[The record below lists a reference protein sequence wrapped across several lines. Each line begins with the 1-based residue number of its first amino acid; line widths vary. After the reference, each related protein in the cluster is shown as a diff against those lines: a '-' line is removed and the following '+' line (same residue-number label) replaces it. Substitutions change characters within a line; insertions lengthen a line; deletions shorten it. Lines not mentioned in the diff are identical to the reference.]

1 MAFVAGNTVT
11 MIVVRDTEDADS
23 VRLEAYNEAGIGR
36 ILSVELDDRAELL
49 DGTVIGDDARK
60 RQKGLEDWLI
70 RTEIFFD
77 TLADY
82 TPTFGT
88 PPAAP
93 LEGEEDFHDIRPGSQ
108 VTFRIRPEGTGGGNF
123 QREAEGMIESS
134 RMPVVVDD
142 LVKFDITI
150 RCKGDA
156 VVRDVQS

>member
-1 MAFVAGNTVT
+1 MAFKAGNLVT
-11 MIVVRDTEDADS
+11 ALVVRDTVDADALL
-23 VRLEAYNEAGIGR
+23 LEAYNEAGIGR

-49 DGTVIGDDARK
+49 DGTVIGDTARK

-82 TPTFGT
+82 TPATGT
-88 PPAAP
+88 PPQAP
-93 LEGEEDFHDIRPGSQ
+93 AVGEDDFYDVRPGTQ
-108 VTFRIRPEGTGGGNF
+108 VTFRIRPNNSLTSEWET
-123 QREAEGMIESS
+123 EGMIESA

-156 VVRDVQS
+156 VVRTFTAP